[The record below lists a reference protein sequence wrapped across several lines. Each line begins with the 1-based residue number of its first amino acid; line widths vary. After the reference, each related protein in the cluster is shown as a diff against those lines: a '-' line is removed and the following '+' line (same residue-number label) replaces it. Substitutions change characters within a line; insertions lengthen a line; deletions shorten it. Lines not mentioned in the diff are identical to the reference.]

1 MKLKTA
7 LSIFLIALILNS
19 CSEHNKELSKLIAIN
34 DSIKQQFAPDKR
46 VAIYDIE
53 IKSFKNKIIIQGESD
68 QPEALEKLKEKISQ
82 ESLEIIDSTT
92 LLPDNSVGKLKY
104 AVVNNSVANI
114 RSNPKH
120 SAELGT
126 QALLGTGLKVLKNEG
141 DFYRVQT
148 PDDYISWV
156 DHGGVT
162 LMNTDDYSNWNAAEK
177 IIYTKTFGFV
187 YASENDETSI
197 ISDIVL
203 GSQLKLIEQ
212 DNGFYKVAYPDNR
225 IGYIK
230 KEEGEIYSQ
239 WLNNL
244 QASGEL
250 IENYAKQF
258 LGSPYLWGGTSTKG
272 MDCSGFTKT
281 VYLMNGYIIPRDASQ
296 QIWAGEIVDA
306 DLKFEGLEKGDLLFF
321 GTKATADKKQRVT
334 HVGIWLG
341 NDKGEFIHSSKQVRL
356 SSIDSNSSYYDEGN
370 TSRYLGS
377 RRYLGVKD
385 AKITNLKTDEILT
398 DLKQ

>member
-7 LSIFLIALILNS
+7 LSIFLIALILNA
-19 CSEHNKELSKLIAIN
+19 CSENNKDLSKLIAIN

-162 LMNTDDYSNWNAAEK
+162 LMNTDDYSNWNTAKK